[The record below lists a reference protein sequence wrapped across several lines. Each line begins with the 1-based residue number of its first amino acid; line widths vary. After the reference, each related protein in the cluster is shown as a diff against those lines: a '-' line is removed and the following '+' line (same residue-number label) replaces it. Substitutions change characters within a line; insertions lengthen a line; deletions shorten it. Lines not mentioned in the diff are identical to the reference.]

1 MEATALQSSVQLDF
15 LWQPPPPA
23 HHTAAPGSH
32 LPPRPRAPFSP
43 QAPPP
48 PPPAL
53 SDKGVSMP
61 LSAVG
66 LGITCTI
73 KQRML
78 WSADSHPKA
87 TQRLFNKSISCEAL
101 DFRFCRSCHRRR
113 ISLMKPSRVSSDVS
127 PPECSSTSA
136 LLISFTQLKISA
148 MHLLSCTLVD

>member
-1 MEATALQSSVQLDF
+1 MSDHLVNCSLIIPIRPHLQWRQL
-15 LWQPPPPA
+15 
-23 HHTAAPGSH
+23 HC
-32 LPPRPRAPFSP
+32 RAQCNLISCGN
-43 QAPPP
+43 P